1 MNTYTVKPGD
11 SPSSI
16 AFDNDGSL
24 QSLLDANKHKPVALI
39 NGVVTFQTLY
49 IGETLN
55 VPTHWPCNGRNIC
68 GGGCAGQCSCKGKKK
83 CSGGC
88 GGGGC
93 YCPGA
98 NNSTDYGGIR
108 GGCGGCSSYP
118 GNPPS
123 SGSPPGTFPGIP
135 GGSPGSMPTPGSPG
149 GGGNPGGGPGGGG
162 HWAPLPPGGGASGG
176 GNPGGHG
183 GPGGGPGGGGPGGG
197 ASGGGNPGG
206 SNGGGASGGGNNSGG
221 GGGASGGG
229 NDTGGGSS
237 GGVDTPPAVPPPSG
251 GGNNVDQPP
260 PAPISPVSPG
270 GPGTPPIIPKYSY
283 YNLGRHNG
291 SGSMSGFPGL
301 GDSTGATT
309 DPTTGVVTLPTTT
322 IVGDAGTPT
331 WVMPTVVAAL
341 SAAAGFGLAYV
352 VMRPAKSVH
361 QIAREEFTRS
371 NPIQLGSKI
380 AGRTVEK
387 IENHMGK
394 SYVYLSGTV
403 KSGLPNLPIT
413 DGKTVYMI
421 QGHAFTNTPPGRG

>member
-1 MNTYTVKPGD
+1 MNTYTVKQGD

-16 AFDNDGSL
+16 AWNNDGTL

-55 VPTHWPCNGRNIC
+55 VPTYWPCNGRNSC

-98 NNSTDYGGIR
+98 NNSNDYGGIR

-123 SGSPPGTFPGIP
+123 SGSPPGNYPSLP
-135 GGSPGSMPTPGSPG
+135 PGSPGSFPGPGYPG
-149 GGGNPGGGPGGGG
+149 GGGNPGGNPGGGPGGGG
-162 HWAPLPPGGGASGG
+162 HWAPAPPGGGASGG
-176 GNPGGHG
+176 GNPGGRG
-183 GPGGGPGGGGPGGG
+183 GPGGSGPGGGSPGGAGGGGNPGGAPGGGGGGNGSGSGGG
-197 ASGGGNPGG
+197 ASGGGNT
-206 SNGGGASGGGNNSGG
+206 AG

-229 NDTGGGSS
+229 NGAGGGAS
-237 GGVDTPPAVPPPSG
+237 GGGNGVDTPPATPPPSS

-260 PAPISPVSPG
+260 PAPITPVSPG

-283 YNLGRHNG
+283 YTLGRHNG

-301 GDSTGATT
+301 GATDSSGATV

-322 IVGDAGTPT
+322 IVGDSGTPT
-331 WVMPTVVAAL
+331 WVMPTVVSAL
-341 SAAAGFGLAYV
+341 SAAAGFGLAYM
-352 VMRPAKSVH
+352 VMRPAKSIH
-361 QIAREEFTRS
+361 QIAREETRR
-371 NPIQLGSKI
+371 LG
-380 AGRTVEK
+380 R
-387 IENHMGK
+387 
-394 SYVYLSGTV
+394 
-403 KSGLPNLPIT
+403 
-413 DGKTVYMI
+413 
-421 QGHAFTNTPPGRG
+421 RGV